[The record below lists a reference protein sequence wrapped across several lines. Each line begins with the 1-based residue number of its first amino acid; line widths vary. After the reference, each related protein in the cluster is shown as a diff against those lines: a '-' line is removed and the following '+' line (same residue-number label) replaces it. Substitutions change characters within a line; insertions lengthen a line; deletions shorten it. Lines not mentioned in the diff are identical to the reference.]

1 MATFTATSEQQL
13 RDALLQA
20 ASGDTII
27 VNNTNGISI
36 GSELPPINKNLT
48 IRSSGNTVLNS
59 SGASRI
65 FRVTGG
71 TVVFE
76 NLTIQ
81 GGVARGTD
89 GTGEAGQGGGMLITG
104 ANTAVTLINVNFIQ
118 NQAIGGTGTSGGTG
132 AGGKGGDGRGG
143 AVYVDAGASLRISNS
158 SFRKNSTTAG
168 SGGSGL
174 PTGSGGSA
182 DGGAIYLNQGTIVTE
197 GTPAYEANTA
207 GGNPST
213 TGGQVNSIQNFPPP
227 ATASIRR
234 VDGTPTAND
243 SVTYSVIFSE
253 AVTGVDSSDF
263 KIIPVSGTI
272 NAAIDPTRFS
282 GSGTTYTVVV
292 NTGTSDGTFQIQL
305 SDDDTIRNAAGTPL
319 GGTGLDNGNYTGES
333 YTVDK
338 RPPTASI
345 IRKNNTA
352 QTTAADSVVF
362 TVQFSDPIQGID
374 LNPSGGF
381 NDFTV
386 ITTGTVSGAQ
396 VTAVTPINPNDP
408 NNTAYDVTVTSGSG
422 NGTLALKLVDKDSIL
437 KRTTKVALGGIG
449 VDNGSVTSPIY
460 SINKTPPTVAS
471 ITPLDNS
478 PTGNPTVRF
487 RLTFDQDVTG
497 VTPDDFVAAGNGIT
511 GASVVSV
518 TALDPTA
525 GGSARNFEL
534 VVNTGS
540 GDGSLGLNLADNDSI
555 RNNLNVPLGGP
566 GAGNGNITGPI
577 YTVIKSAPLVASIT
591 PASPN
596 PTAAGTVEFT
606 VVFNQDVTGVD
617 RSDFRMFGTGIT
629 GFGIASEVTGSG
641 NTYTVIGNTGN
652 GNGTLGLNLLDNDS
666 IRNNVGAPLG
676 GTGAGNGNFT
686 GQTYTVNKTSPRA
699 VGILRLAGSP
709 SNAATVNYRVT
720 FNEGVTNVDTSD
732 FALVTQGV
740 VGAGITAVTR
750 DNNDFYTVTV
760 STGRGDGTIEL
771 DLIDNDSIVN
781 SRGLPLQGAG
791 LNNGNLR
798 GEVYNID
805 RTAPVADII
814 DVVPDPRQAQVDAI
828 TIRFNEA
835 VQGFDLRDL
844 QLTKGGVAIPL
855 SSDTASTTA
864 SLTTTDNITWTL
876 GNLRKLTNR
885 EGNYSLL
892 LPASGSGIVDVA
904 GNPIS
909 QNASEQWTN
918 QVSVEIS
925 DPGIT
930 LKGSKGNN
938 ILKGTNNSDTL
949 TGLAGNDKLFGFADR
964 DQLKGDEGKDQLNG
978 GLDRDTLV
986 GGSGADRFIYS
997 GVSQAAALE
1006 NSLAFAPD
1014 RIKDFKVSEGDRI
1027 QLDFDNNLKSK
1038 ELPKALFKTKSV
1050 NGSSLDKA
1058 AANAFKDKDGAEKGK
1073 QELSAREAVF
1083 FEWRGGT
1090 YLAVN
1095 DNNQGYSANQDLVV
1109 NVSGIQFKSGDAN
1122 RGSLNVSNYFA

>member
-1 MATFTATSEQQL
+1 MTTFTVTSEQQL
-13 RDALLQA
+13 RDALLA
-20 ASGDTII
+20 AGSGDTII

-36 GSELPPINKNLT
+36 GSELPAITKNLT
-48 IRSSGNTVLNS
+48 IRSSGNTVL
-59 SGASRI
+59 SGSGVSRI
-65 FRVTGG
+65 FQVTGG
-71 TVVFE
+71 TVLFE

-81 GGVARGTD
+81 GGVARGAD
-89 GTGEAGQGGGMLITG
+89 GTGAAGQGGGMLITG
-104 ANTAVTLINVNFIQ
+104 ATTAVTLVNVNFIE
-118 NQAIGGTGTSGGTG
+118 NQAIGGTGANGGTA
-132 AGGKGGDGRGG
+132 AGGKGGDGLGG
-143 AVYVDAGASLRISNS
+143 AVYVDGGASLRISNS

-168 SGGSGL
+168 AGGGGL
-174 PTGSGGSA
+174 PIGATGNAS
-182 DGGAIYLNQGTIVTE
+182 GGAIYLNQGTIVTE
-197 GTPAYEANTA
+197 GTPAYELNTA
-207 GGNPST
+207 GGNLSN

-227 ATASIRR
+227 ATVSIKR

-243 SVTYSVIFSE
+243 SVAYSVVFSE

-305 SDDDTIRNAAGTPL
+305 SDDDTIRNANTPL
-319 GGTGLDNGNYTGES
+319 GGTGLDNGSFTGES

-338 RPPTASI
+338 RPPIASI
-345 IRKNNTA
+345 IRKNNAA
-352 QTTAADSVVF
+352 QTTAADSVIF

-374 LNPSGGF
+374 LDVSGGF
-381 NDFTV
+381 NDFAV
-386 ITTGTVSGAQ
+386 VTTGTVSGAQ

-408 NNTAYDVTVTSGSG
+408 NNTAYDVTVASGSG
-422 NGTLALKLVDKDSIL
+422 NGTLALKLVDNDTIL
-437 KRTTKVALGGIG
+437 KRTTKVALGGVG
-449 VDNGSVTSPIY
+449 AGNGTVTSPIY

-471 ITPLDNS
+471 ITLLDNS
-478 PTGNPTVRF
+478 PTGNFTARF
-487 RLTFDQDVTG
+487 RVTFDQDVSG

-518 TALDPTA
+518 TALDPTTS
-525 GGSARNFEL
+525 GSARNFDL

-540 GDGSLGLNLADNDSI
+540 GDGSLGLNVTDNDSI
-555 RNNLNVPLGGP
+555 RNDLNVPLAGT

-596 PTAAGTVEFT
+596 PTAAGTIEFT

-617 RSDFRMFGTGIT
+617 RTDFRMFGSGIT

-641 NTYTVIGNTGN
+641 NTYTVVGNTGN

-686 GQTYTVNKTSPRA
+686 GQTYTVNKTPPRA

-709 SNAATVNYRVT
+709 SNAATLNYRVT

-732 FALVTQGV
+732 FTLVTQGV

-791 LNNGNLR
+791 NNGSLR
-798 GEVYNID
+798 GEVYTID

-814 DVVPDPRQAQVDAI
+814 DVVPDARQAQVDAI

-835 VQGFDLRDL
+835 VQGFDLGDL

-855 SSDTASTTA
+855 SSDTGSTTA
-864 SLTTTDNITWTL
+864 NLTTTDNITWTL

-892 LPASGSGIVDVA
+892 LPASGSGILDVA

-938 ILKGTNNSDTL
+938 TLRGGANSDTL
-949 TGLAGNDKLFGFADR
+949 TGLAGQDRLLGFADR
-964 DQLKGDEGKDQLNG
+964 DRLKGDEGNDQLNG
-978 GLDRDTLV
+978 GLDRDTLT

-1014 RIKDFKVSEGDRI
+1014 RIKDFKVADGDRL
-1027 QLDFDNNLKSK
+1027 QLDFDNNLKSR
-1038 ELPKALFKTKSV
+1038 ELPKGLFNAQQV
-1050 NGSSLDKA
+1050 NGASLDKA
-1058 AANAFKDKDGAEKGK
+1058 TANAFKDKDAVQKGN
-1073 QELSAREAVF
+1073 QGLSAREAVF
-1083 FEWRGGT
+1083 FEWRGGS

-1095 DNNQGYSANQDLVV
+1095 DNNQAYSANRDLVV
-1109 NVSGIQFKSGDAN
+1109 NVSGIQFRSGDAS
-1122 RGSLNVSNYFA
+1122 RGSLSTSNYFA